1 MKIFLAFT
9 NMLVGFAKWSAITA
23 AMIMTIMV
31 FLQVIFRYLIGEA
44 LSFSEE
50 LARYM
55 FVWSVAMG
63 TALALRR
70 HAHIGVEVLVEA
82 LPVRIGDKIKIV
94 GTLLNLLFFGLL
106 IWYGFAMVA
115 ATMDQESPALLL
127 PMGYVYLAIP
137 ISGIVLFVCEIANY
151 LESYHTTDVRT
162 DAAIDQR
169 GVKK

>member
-1 MKIFLAFT
+1 MAIT

-23 AMIMTIMV
+23 VVIMTVMV
-31 FLQVIFRYLIGEA
+31 FLQVIFRYVLGEA

-70 HAHIGVEVLVEA
+70 HSHIGVEVFVER
-82 LPVRIGDKIKIV
+82 LPARFHDPAKIV
-94 GTLLNLLFFGLL
+94 GSLLNLTFFGLL
-106 IWYGFAMVA
+106 IWYGFVMVGM
-115 ATMDQESPALLL
+115 TMDQESAALLL

-137 ISGIVLFVCEIANY
+137 ISGIVLFVCEIANF
-151 LESYHTTDVRT
+151 LESYRATDV
-162 DAAIDQR
+162 
-169 GVKK
+169 GVEPAVRE